1 MVMVTKEVAAL
12 LNISTQKFNLL
23 YSRGLIPVAGE
34 AQRCPGGSTLAF
46 DRELM
51 LHFIATKPAFP
62 DMRMNGGNK
71 GNTAEVRKKRAS
83 CLPRPIELNEMIVNF
98 LQPARLNRLV
108 TIENLR

>member
-1 MVMVTKEVAAL
+1 
-12 LNISTQKFNLL
+12 
-23 YSRGLIPVAGE
+23 LIPVAGE

-51 LHFIATKPAFP
+51 LHFIGTKPVFP
-62 DMRMNGGNK
+62 DMRVKGGNK
-71 GNTAEVRKKRAS
+71 GNTAEARKKRQS
-83 CLPRPIELNEMIVNF
+83 LIVPIELNEMIVNF